1 MLPFTPITDK
11 PPQSPQPPLPGS
23 LFAEPGHQGRGPPS
37 QRLSPGLLLPP
48 QFAGPGRPGAGIGV
62 GELTSDVWQS
72 RPVFGRSSLSCGV
85 GFFVTLLGA
94 GRNSFSDQAEG
105 RERGAG
111 RSRLRPGWGR
121 DSATRG
127 PGARSPEP
135 RARAAA
141 DRPLQAAA
149 GSDRPRV
156 PAAGTRSG
164 NTVCSHPGG
173 SAQGRGGPGTTSA
186 RRHLRVGV
194 PDRGSLGHLPVPRGS
209 RRAVTSLE
217 KDPGCRGEAGAY
229 PERGGSCAGAELL
242 GPRGRCGCAARAPT
256 PAPAPAERPAPPLRL
271 GLPLPRLGPAARPR
285 SPALPRPGPP
295 LPAPRCRL
303 RRPEQRIFGPSSP
316 QPPGEQG
323 GEEEGESPRARLSTW
338 TCPWSV
344 AKECS
349 QITDPGGFF
358 FFFLIPATVFADT
371 SFFFIFRDPRV

>member
-173 SAQGRGGPGTTSA
+173 SAQGRGGPRYHLRSPPPAGWGPGPRVPGSPPRSPRLPPGGHIPGKGPRVSGRSRRLPGEGRLLRRGRASRSAGKVRLRCASSDSGSRARRAPCAAAPARTSSSSA
-186 RRHLRVGV
+186 RPRR
-194 PDRGSLGHLPVPRGS
+194 SAALPCS
-209 RRAVTSLE
+209 AA
-217 KDPGCRGEAGAY
+217 PG
-229 PERGGSCAGAELL
+229 
-242 GPRGRCGCAARAPT
+242 
-256 PAPAPAERPAPPLRL
+256 PAPPSAEMPAPPPRAADLRSL
-271 GLPLPRLGPAARPR
+271 LPAAPGRARWGGGGGEPKSEIKHLDLSLERCQRVQSNYRPR
-285 SPALPRPGPP
+285 G
-295 LPAPRCRL
+295 
-303 RRPEQRIFGPSSP
+303 I
-316 QPPGEQG
+316 
-323 GEEEGESPRARLSTW
+323 
-338 TCPWSV
+338 
-344 AKECS
+344 
-349 QITDPGGFF
+349 FF
-358 FFFLIPATVFADT
+358 FFF
-371 SFFFIFRDPRV
+371 